1 MSRHSVPRRLR
12 ATQRGAAL
20 VVGLIMLVLITLML
34 LTALN
39 LGTSSFRSVSN
50 MQFRNEAIAAADE
63 AIQEFIDSDF
73 TASSTSIAGAPVPT
87 PRQID
92 LNNDGV
98 VDYVVAIA
106 RPVCLSADRAFAY
119 DPSSLSLPVSL
130 SLASTWNTVWDV
142 DATVTPAQLDGGV
155 LINAGGAAV
164 RLRSGVRVML
174 SQSQKNNRCP

>member
-1 MSRHSVPRRLR
+1 MSRHFVLRRSR
-12 ATQRGAAL
+12 AMQGGAAL

-39 LGTSSFRSVSN
+39 LGTSSFRSGSN

-63 AIQEFIDSDF
+63 AIQRFIDYDF
-73 TASSTSIAGAPVPT
+73 TASSTAIDGAPVPE
-87 PRQID
+87 PEPID
-92 LNNDGV
+92 LNNDGEI
-98 VDYVVAIA
+98 DYFVAIA
-106 RPVCLSADRAFAY
+106 RPVCLSATRAFAY

-142 DATVTPAQLDGGV
+142 DATVTPAQNVGGA

-174 SQSQKNNRCP
+174 SQSQKNSRCP